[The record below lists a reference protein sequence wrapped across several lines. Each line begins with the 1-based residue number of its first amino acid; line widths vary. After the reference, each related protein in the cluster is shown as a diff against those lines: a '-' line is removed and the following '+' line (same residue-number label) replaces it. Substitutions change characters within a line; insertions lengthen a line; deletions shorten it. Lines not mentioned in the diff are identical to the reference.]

1 MFNPIYRYEW
11 QNPALRAT
19 IYPFR
24 EKKLRDFL
32 LYYQEIDLWKVR
44 GGAPV
49 DPQTAAELV
58 QEITR
63 VQTALGMAKVKKTE
77 TDQAIKTLSLKYRAL
92 LSSLDVRLLAQKK
105 VNLQLMLAS
114 LEAKKAS
121 LERQV
126 DWYRR
131 FAPDHPY
138 YDRWKNELAAALP
151 PYQAAQA
158 DLQAVI
164 DQYNQAI
171 APFEAE
177 AKSLQAQSVDL
188 AKQITA
194 LGEAFK
200 KLPKLTPQGAVTPS
214 AAVQWLVHKYDQE
227 LSALDHDHL
236 LGKVL
241 ERFDAEPTRFP
252 KWLQYMIIHF
262 SGMRYASAHGSWAD
276 PRLLLETL
284 RTEGVKANLGAL
296 NLDQACAQAAA
307 ALQQSLSATADAQ
320 QIQRINLQIK
330 NLNNPVL
337 RQTALLNYQADQAVA
352 SVDQKTEAQVLSD
365 LEAMKD
371 QFPDWVWKEIVSRTD
386 LRLEVTEPEWETL
399 SPAEAM
405 QRWNAENQHWREIM
419 NAWER
424 RDITAWRQEHELTL
438 SLIVTRAVCNEIA
451 EHIQHLR
458 GIVPAAGLTAK
469 PVWYIRQQ
477 TKNPQA
483 AYFKRPAF
491 AADFKSG
498 ASILFLGWVD
508 RKPNPWQ
515 IAHPLPTVELLPVEA
530 KPPKVNKRNQ
540 PPGDTWRYAVLG
552 DEFIRTSQ
560 ILVPQA
566 PADPGK
572 KQKLVPRTTQQWLRW
587 THEATVIE
595 VARMADGYDYV
606 LTFETGQIG
615 VNLRP
620 LGRMAN
626 HWDIYV
632 GYVPPA
638 PVEPARLDEMLDRAS
653 IVLPA
658 PAPVPAPMPAS
669 VPRGL
674 PGEDYDRA
682 LQMHSAAQVALECWQ
697 SLTPRQRQAVTL
709 ACQGYSTRQIADRM
723 YITPGTAQR
732 HISNALHCLG
742 LHGRES
748 LCQVL
753 SSLDMSPWVIAEP
766 QMVEREIVG

>member
-32 LYYQEIDLWKVR
+32 LYYREIDLWKEKSS
-44 GGAPV
+44 APV

-63 VQTALGMAKVKKTE
+63 VQTALGLAKVKKTE
-77 TDQAIKTLSLKYRAL
+77 TDQAIKALNLKYRAL
-92 LSSLDVRLLAQKK
+92 LSSPDVRLLAQKK
-105 VNLQLMLAS
+105 VNLQLKLAS

-138 YDRWKNELAAALP
+138 CARWQNELAAAIP
-151 PYQAAQA
+151 PYEAAQA
-158 DLQAVI
+158 DLQSVI
-164 DQYNQAI
+164 DQYNQAV
-171 APFEAE
+171 APFETE
-177 AKSLQAQSVDL
+177 AKSLQIQSRDL
-188 AKQITA
+188 AAQIIT
-194 LGEAFK
+194 LGEELK
-200 KLPKLTPQGAVTPS
+200 KLPKLTPQGTVTQS
-214 AAVQWLVHKYDQE
+214 AAVQWQVYKYSLE

-241 ERFDAEPTRFP
+241 ERFDAEPARFP

-276 PRLLLETL
+276 PRQLLKAL
-284 RTEGVKANLGAL
+284 RSEGANVNLGTL
-296 NLDQACAQAAA
+296 NLDQACAQAVAT
-307 ALQQSLSATADAQ
+307 LQQELSTVTDPQ
-320 QIQRINLQIK
+320 KIQSINIQIK
-330 NLNNPVL
+330 SLNNPVQ
-337 RQTALLNYQADQAVA
+337 RQNALMDYQADHAA
-352 SVDQKTEAQVLSD
+352 ATVDRMTDAEVLGA
-365 LEAMKD
+365 LKAMKD
-371 QFPDWVWKEIVSRTD
+371 TFPDWVWKEIVARTD
-386 LRLEVTEPEWETL
+386 LRLEVTDTDWEKL
-399 SPAEAM
+399 SPDEAKE
-405 QRWNAENQHWREIM
+405 RWNAEYDHWRAIM

-458 GIVPAAGLTAK
+458 GIKPAAGLTAK

-477 TKNPQA
+477 AINPQQ
-483 AYFKRPAF
+483 AYFKKPMQ
-491 AADFKSG
+491 AADFKNG

-515 IAHPLPTVELLPVEA
+515 IARPLQAVNLLPVEA
-530 KPPKVNKRNQ
+530 KPARVNKRYQ
-540 PPGDTWRYAVLG
+540 PQADTWRYAVLG

-566 PADPGK
+566 SSDPEK
-572 KQKLVPRTTQQWLRW
+572 KQKWVPRTAQEWLRW

-595 VARMADGYDYV
+595 VARMADGFDYV

-620 LGRMAN
+620 LGRMVN

-638 PVEPARLDEMLDRAS
+638 PVDPARLDEMLDRQS

-658 PAPVPAPMPAS
+658 PVPAPAPMPMAA
-669 VPRGL
+669 PREL
-674 PGEDYDRA
+674 PTEAYARA
-682 LQMHSAAQVALECWQ
+682 LAGRSAAELALECWQ
-697 SLTPRQRQAVTL
+697 ALTPRQRQAVAL
-709 ACQGYSTRQIADRM
+709 ACRGYTTRQIAECM
-723 YITPGTAQR
+723 HITTDTVQR
-732 HISNALHCLG
+732 HISNALHRFG
-742 LHGRES
+742 LHGRAS

-753 SSLDMSPWVIAEP
+753 SSLDLRPWIGE
-766 QMVEREIVG
+766 E